1 MKEWQSLAHTKWEC
15 KYHVVFVPKYRRKV
29 FYGKLRNR
37 IGGILR
43 ELCIYKGLE
52 LLEGYAMPDHIHMC
66 LSIPPKYS
74 VSFAIGYLKG
84 KSAIRVHKDLL
95 NRRRGFTNLNFWTR
109 GYFVSTVGYD
119 EGSVRAYIRN
129 QDKLDQGGQG
139 ELTLVMTPKFNK

>member
-52 LLEGYAMPDHIHMC
+52 LLGRHAMPDT
-66 LSIPPKYS
+66 YS
-74 VSFAIGYLKG
+74 YVFINTS
-84 KSAIRVHKDLL
+84 
-95 NRRRGFTNLNFWTR
+95 
-109 GYFVSTVGYD
+109 
-119 EGSVRAYIRN
+119 
-129 QDKLDQGGQG
+129 
-139 ELTLVMTPKFNK
+139 